1 MKGMIE
7 MAMGVNGLKSYNFS
21 SVKGSSTSSKATSIS
36 KQEKA
41 NRYFKKLQEEYSG
54 INLKKN
60 DINVNDKYEITVSLS
75 PKLISKAIKDPEVD
89 KSIRQMLKDLKE
101 NKGKLKSCN
110 CSKSG
115 HEVMSVGFL
124 IDEKQNISCSIKLK
138 NRINKQ
144 VNGKDNKKAISLLID
159 KQKKS
164 FEKNKNTEKSLCYR
178 YLKLLSENKF
188 ASLDFTV

>member
-60 DINVNDKYEITVSLS
+60 DINVSDKYEITVSLS
-75 PKLISKAIKDPEVD
+75 P
-89 KSIRQMLKDLKE
+89 
-101 NKGKLKSCN
+101 
-110 CSKSG
+110 
-115 HEVMSVGFL
+115 
-124 IDEKQNISCSIKLK
+124 
-138 NRINKQ
+138 
-144 VNGKDNKKAISLLID
+144 
-159 KQKKS
+159 
-164 FEKNKNTEKSLCYR
+164 
-178 YLKLLSENKF
+178 
-188 ASLDFTV
+188 